1 MVDKSK
7 KAVKDALLETMYLK
21 PFNQITVNELIE
33 KAGIS
38 RGTFYAHFSNLEDVR
53 QHLIEDLFAH
63 ADSLFA
69 DRKASDIA
77 KNPYPTLLMA
87 AEYISE
93 SIDPAKRLF
102 KYFNV
107 YELSI
112 NLRSWLADFILA
124 DEEFVTYLGGEAQA
138 KIHAG
143 FISGGIINAY
153 YMWLNDEPPV
163 SAELIAKTMSDIL
176 KACLKAAINSK

>member
-7 KAVKDALLETMYLK
+7 KAIKDALLEMMYEK
-21 PFNQITVNELIE
+21 PFNQITVNELIS

-38 RGTFYAHFSNLEDVR
+38 RGTFYTHFSNLDDVR
-53 QHLIEDLFAH
+53 QQLIKDLFAH
-63 ADSLFA
+63 ADSLFSDCRA
-69 DRKASDIA
+69 IDIA

-87 AEYISE
+87 AEYICE

-107 YELSI
+107 YDLCI
-112 NLRSWLADFILA
+112 NLKNWLSGFLLA
-124 DEEFVTYLGGEAQA
+124 DEEFVAYIGGETKAR
-138 KIHAG
+138 IYVD

-153 YMWLNDEPPV
+153 NMWLTESSDIN
-163 SAELIAKTMSDIL
+163 AEFIAKTMSSIL
-176 KACLKAAINSK
+176 MGCLNSVIN

>member
-7 KAVKDALLETMYLK
+7 QAVKDALLETMYLK

-53 QHLIEDLFAH
+53 QQLIEDLFAR
-63 ADSLFA
+63 ADSMFA
-69 DRKASDIA
+69 GRKASDIA

-93 SIDPAKRLF
+93 SIDPTKRLF
-102 KYFNV
+102 KFFNA
-107 YELSI
+107 YDLSI
-112 NLRSWLADFILA
+112 NLKSWLSKFILA
-124 DEEFVTYLGGEAQA
+124 DEEFVAYLGGEAAA
-138 KIHAG
+138 KVYAG

-153 YMWLNDEPPV
+153 YMWINDEPPV

-176 KACLKAAINSK
+176 TACLKAAINPK